1 MATTYKMNKKKQ
13 LLITT
18 KLMKKTM
25 LFAAIAALVLV
36 TGCAKNIDLA
46 PTATTQHAIGF
57 SHYTPRSLS
66 KANDTFVNGTTLVAG
81 KTFAVYAWATTYSNF
96 LTADPGAPGFMNPAV
111 VTWNDN
117 DAEGAHN
124 AYTPLRYWPAGTT
137 PDNLSFTAYYPY
149 SGAGITAPTFTS
161 GVGTYAFEA
170 QSTSAAMVDFCVADV
185 VNDQVYGNTNATSGS
200 SNKGTVAFTFKHQ
213 LAKVQFKF
221 KTDNNDSNT
230 EVKLKGAKLYN
241 IQTKGT
247 LTATYEQNATPAV
260 NAACTTTTTWSAQAI
275 ASTPV
280 VYDVTFN
287 GTAATDAAP
296 ITLHTNL
303 IPADASSSNPA
314 TDIFLMV
321 PQTMIAPA
329 FSATPNTPEKLTSNA
344 QYLLVSWDVTTGGV
358 TTSNTQALYLDQ
370 CVTEDN
376 GSSQANIDWAK
387 NSFVTYTITI
397 GPKPIYFT
405 ATVTDWATEQTGFFN
420 VN

>member
-1 MATTYKMNKKKQ
+1 
-13 LLITT
+13 
-18 KLMKKTM
+18 MKKTM

-36 TGCAKNIDLA
+36 SGCAKNIDLA

-81 KTFAVYAWATTYSNF
+81 KTFAVYAWATAYDSF
-96 LTADPGAPGFMNPAV
+96 LTANPGTPGFMNPAV

-124 AYTPLRYWPAGTT
+124 AYAPLRYWPAGTT

-149 SGAGITAPTFTS
+149 GGAGITAPSFDANTV
-161 GVGTYAFEA
+161 GVYAFEA
-170 QSTSAAMVDFCVADV
+170 QNTSAAMVDFCVAEV

-213 LAKVQFKF
+213 LAKIQFKF

-230 EVKLKGAKLYN
+230 EVKLTGAKLYN

-260 NAACTTTTTWSAQAI
+260 NAAGTTTTTWSAQAI
-275 ASTPV
+275 ASPQV

-321 PQTMIAPA
+321 PQDMITPS
-329 FSATPNTPEKLTSNA
+329 FSATPNTPANLSNNA
-344 QYLLVSWDVTTGGV
+344 QYLLVSWNVTTGGV

-376 GSSQANIDWAK
+376 GSTQANIDWAK